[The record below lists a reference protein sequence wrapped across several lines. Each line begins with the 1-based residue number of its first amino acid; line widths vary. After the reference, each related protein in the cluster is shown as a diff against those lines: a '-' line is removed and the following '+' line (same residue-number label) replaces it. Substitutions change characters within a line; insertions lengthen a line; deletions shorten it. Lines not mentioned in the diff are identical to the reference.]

1 MRETPQEITVDIS
14 QTVTDAT
21 DLPVEE
27 LPPLSDVIDLDA
39 LDALVPGANRQG
51 SPEVRVTF
59 SYAGVRVIVCSGRT
73 VFVHPDADD
82 SGDGRD
88 VSYENIQ

>member
-1 MRETPQEITVDIS
+1 MRDTPQEITVDIS
-14 QTVTDAT
+14 QTVTDVT

-39 LDALVPGANRQG
+39 LDALVSGANRQG
-51 SPEVRVTF
+51 APEVTVTF
-59 SYAGVRVIVCSGRT
+59 SYAGVQVIVRSGRT
-73 VFVHPDADD
+73 VFVHPDGDD
-82 SGDGRD
+82 PDDGRD